1 MFLSQR
7 TPPSL
12 PVRLVVEPPGTTPP
26 ELPPDLTVLALSSG
40 TSVDAVDVAIVEFR
54 DQDGDEGRQGVRSRD
69 RGVRSRDRGGLALRA
84 VHVAEVAWPPELR
97 ALILS
102 VLPPA
107 PSDTATWCRLDT
119 QVGRFFATVATDALA
134 RVHDAGWTGRID
146 LVVSHGQ
153 TLFHWV
159 EGDRALGTLQV
170 GNASWIARATGLPVL
185 SDLRSADIAAGGHGA
200 PLVPTFDA
208 LWLAGHDR
216 PQTTVNIG
224 GISNITIVGP
234 DGVVEGRDVGPGNCL
249 IDLAV
254 TALSGG
260 ALGYDAGGRI
270 ASSGTVRR
278 DLLDSLLADPAVA
291 PGVRSTGR
299 EVFHSGFLESHR
311 ARLAGPPV
319 TGPDLV
325 ATLTEFTAGV
335 VADAIRHSGADRLVV
350 AGGGARNPV
359 LLARIAA
366 HLPGVEVLTSDE
378 LGVPAGAKETYLFA
392 LIGWL
397 SAHRLPGTARGP
409 EGRSSTGASHQ
420 VVLGS
425 WTLP

>member
-1 MFLSQR
+1 
-7 TPPSL
+7 
-12 PVRLVVEPPGTTPP
+12 VEPPGTTPP
-26 ELPPDLTVLALSSG
+26 ELPPDLTVVALSSG
-40 TSVDAVDVAIVEFR
+40 TAVDAVDVAIVEFR

-69 RGVRSRDRGGLALRA
+69 RGGLARRA
-84 VHVAEVAWPPELR
+84 VHVAEVAWPPDMR
-97 ALILS
+97 ALSLS

-170 GNASWIARATGLPVL
+170 GSASWIARATGLPVL

-200 PLVPTFDA
+200 RLVPTFDA

-224 GISNITIVGP
+224 GISNITVVGP
-234 DGVVEGRDVGPGNCL
+234 DDVVEGRDVGPGNRL
-249 IDLAV
+249 ADLAV
-254 TALSGG
+254 TAPSGG
-260 ALGYDAGGRI
+260 ALGHDAGGRI

-278 DLLDSLLADPAVA
+278 DLLDSLLTDPAVA

-319 TGPDLV
+319 AGPDLV
-325 ATLTEFTAGV
+325 ATVTEF
-335 VADAIRHSGADRLVV
+335 V

-392 LIGWL
+392 LIGSL
-397 SAHRLPGTARGP
+397 SAHLLPGTARGP
-409 EGRSSTGASHQ
+409 DGRSSTGASHQ
-420 VVLGS
+420 VVLGC